1 MALFLC
7 HSETKIGL
15 FPFVAAKVNQKPK
28 TTKEKREKLSK
39 FFKMKLF

>member
-1 MALFLC
+1 LFLC

-28 TTKEKREKLSK
+28 TTK
-39 FFKMKLF
+39 